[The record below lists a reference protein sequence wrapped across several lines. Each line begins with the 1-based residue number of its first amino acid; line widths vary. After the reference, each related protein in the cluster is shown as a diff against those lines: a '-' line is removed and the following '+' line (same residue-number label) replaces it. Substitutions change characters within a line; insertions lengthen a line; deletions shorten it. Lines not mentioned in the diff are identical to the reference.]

1 MDFFA
6 PILFFF
12 APGHAKEEVRVEVLD
27 PVDSDGGTGQTGTGC
42 IIA

>member
-1 MDFFA
+1 MDVFA

-12 APGHAKEEVRVEVLD
+12 APGHAEEEVRVEVLD
-27 PVDSDGGTGQTGTGC
+27 PVDSDSGLKTGVGC